1 MYLFLCECGTAII
14 AWLLLVVET
23 RFKAKTSL
31 KMKMEM
37 KIYIYFVS
45 FHFICH
51 IYIVWLYECGR
62 TAYSRNLFR
71 TQYPFFVLLSRFKI
85 LNVAC
90 IHGFSMK
97 HVIVNVR
104 MCEKKSMLCQQI
116 FKLRANILI
125 LHILCMLCY
134 IVHYIHIESICIAKT
149 VW

>member
-1 MYLFLCECGTAII
+1 MKREDKGSKHSIIAWMYLFSCECATAII

-51 IYIVWLYECGR
+51 IYFVWLYECDR

-71 TQYPFFVLLSRFKI
+71 TQYPFFVLLSRFEI

-104 MCEKKSMLCQQI
+104 MCEKKRVCYVNKYSSWEQI
-116 FKLRANILI
+116 FSYYIYYV
-125 LHILCMLCY
+125 CY
-134 IVHYIHIESICIAKT
+134 AT
-149 VW
+149 